1 MKSDTNLL
9 IRVAAALFIIFCLVT
24 IIELQVRMNRLDGEK
39 EELKNEIAKLKEEN
53 AEIQYEID
61 LPYDDDYVARVARN
75 ILGYHFPDEL
85 LFINDMYEE

>member
-9 IRVAAALFIIFCLVT
+9 IRVAAALFIVLCLVT
-24 IIELQVRMNRLDGEK
+24 IIELQVRMNNLNAEK
-39 EELKNEIAKLKEEN
+39 EKLEKQLTDLREDIAELEYRIA
-53 AEIQYEID
+53 
-61 LPYDDDYVARVARN
+61 LPYDDNYAAKAARD